1 MIKAKIKIFNAEY
14 PSTLGDLV
22 NEFLETIDVRQII
35 KTEYSSSMATGQY
48 GTIRS
53 HSVVIYY
60 VELADVRGAKIDNVL
75 EIK

>member
-1 MIKAKIKIFNAEY
+1 MIKAKVKILNAEF
-14 PSTLGDLV
+14 PSTLEDLV

-35 KTEYSSSMATGQY
+35 KTEYSSSVTTGQY

-53 HSVVIYY
+53 HSVIIYY
-60 VELADVRGAKIDNVL
+60 VELADVREVKIENIL

>member
-1 MIKAKIKIFNAEY
+1 MIKSKVKILNAEF
-14 PSTLGDLV
+14 PSTLEDLV

-35 KTEYSSSMATGQY
+35 KTEYSSSVATSQY

-53 HSVVIYY
+53 HSVIIYY
-60 VELADVRGAKIDNVL
+60 VELADVREVKIENVL